1 MYLYF
6 YVHQMS
12 GAFMKH
18 QEVEKGEEMM
28 QLLLEEYKNYKRNYS
43 KNILFD
49 STLQDLSI
57 YILQF
62 LVC

>member
-1 MYLYF
+1 
-6 YVHQMS
+6 
-12 GAFMKH
+12 MKH